1 MLERFLSS
9 TAELRRFNR
18 VEIYAVKLVDFDQFT
33 ARREL

>member
-18 VEIYAVKLVDFDQFT
+18 VKIYAVKLVEIDQFT
-33 ARREL
+33 ARWEL